1 VALHYQI
8 TNVTHDFCVN
18 MLNIFFE
25 QSNSID
31 FMLKYVRFDKLLEES
46 IVGLKRELFVMKFVE
61 DGLN

>member
-1 VALHYQI
+1 
-8 TNVTHDFCVN
+8 